1 MARAMR
7 SRDSC
12 DVHRGGMA
20 YSTLPIGLAAAESVR
35 QVVARL
41 REAAWQPVPTVGAG
55 EEFRSDTD
63 DGQHASALIF
73 EGSVVHG
80 SLILVV

>member
-1 MARAMR
+1 
-7 SRDSC
+7 
-12 DVHRGGMA
+12 MA